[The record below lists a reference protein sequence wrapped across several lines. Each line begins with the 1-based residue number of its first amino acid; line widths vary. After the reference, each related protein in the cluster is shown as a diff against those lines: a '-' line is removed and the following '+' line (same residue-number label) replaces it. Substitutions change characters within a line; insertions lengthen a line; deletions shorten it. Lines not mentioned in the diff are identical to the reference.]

1 MCTHACGDQR
11 SMSNAFISCSLYVLL
26 RQTLS
31 LKLKLADWT
40 RLLWEA
46 AVALGLQAHT
56 ATPHFSHGCLL
67 PKFRPF
73 CLRSEHLPGRALC
86 KMEIRSVPP
95 ATLISHGLDK
105 QCQTQSA
112 VSILISWLFVP
123 HLHTILIWSLG
134 VSHYNILSRSENKA
148 PWFGI

>member
-1 MCTHACGDQR
+1 MDPTGAEKAHDHDDDSGVCAHVSICVYVHDHMCTHACGDQR

-31 LKLKLADWT
+31 LKLKLADGA

-56 ATPHFSHGCLL
+56 ATPCFSHGCLL

-73 CLRSEHLPGRALC
+73 CLRSEHLPG
-86 KMEIRSVPP
+86 
-95 ATLISHGLDK
+95 
-105 QCQTQSA
+105 
-112 VSILISWLFVP
+112 
-123 HLHTILIWSLG
+123 
-134 VSHYNILSRSENKA
+134 
-148 PWFGI
+148 